1 MNFFK
6 YYDPHNKKV
15 KDDPIK
21 SLTSFENKNYTILFS
36 FYTIKIYV
44 IFKLR
49 KINYNNLHFI
59 INFLIDGEIITHSEK
74 VQVYCSKIMD
84 FEVNYSQY

>member
-1 MNFFK
+1 MI
-6 YYDPHNKKV
+6 PPIKKQNN
-15 KDDPIK
+15 DPINN
-21 SLTSFENKNYTILFS
+21 LIPFQNKNYIILFS
-36 FYTIKIYV
+36 FYTIKIYI

-49 KINYNNLHFI
+49 KINYNNLHFF